1 MSGRADQDDRFGPW
15 PVPDHA
21 TVLLLVRHGETP
33 WHAENRY
40 CGRTD
45 VPLTDRGREQAARL
59 AGWAARAGV
68 TAVHSS
74 TLTRARDTAAPA
86 AQAAGVPLHCDERLV
101 EVDFGL
107 AEGLTPA
114 QMRVRW
120 PRERAAFERDPVA
133 HPLPGG
139 EDPHVAIA
147 RGAAALGEI
156 VADTPVL
163 PTGPAGPVLVVCHGT
178 LLRLLTCHLTGVDP
192 SRYRVRFPSVANTSG
207 AVLAHRP
214 DGRWD
219 LLAFN
224 PDLR

>member
-1 MSGRADQDDRFGPW
+1 MSGPEQRPDRPW
-15 PVPDHA
+15 PATEDA
-21 TVLLLVRHGETP
+21 TVVLLVRHGETP

-45 VPLTDRGREQAARL
+45 VPLTERGREQAARL

-68 TAVHSS
+68 AAVHSS
-74 TLTRARDTAAPA
+74 TLIRARDTAVPA
-86 AQAAGVPLHCDERLV
+86 ARAVGVPLHCDERLV

-107 AEGLTPA
+107 AEGLTPE

-139 EDPHVAIA
+139 EDPHAAIA

-156 VADTPVL
+156 VA
-163 PTGPAGPVLVVCHGT
+163 GSPAVPGPVLVVCHGT
-178 LLRLLTCHLTGVDP
+178 LLRLLTCHLTGADP
-192 SRYRVRFPSVANTSG
+192 SGYRARFPSVANASG

-214 DGRWD
+214 DDRWD
-219 LLAFN
+219 LLVFN
-224 PDLR
+224 PELR

>member
-1 MSGRADQDDRFGPW
+1 MSGPERHRPW
-15 PVPDHA
+15 PATDDA
-21 TVLLLVRHGETP
+21 TVVLLVRHGETT

-40 CGRTD
+40 CGRSD

-59 AGWAARAGV
+59 AAWAAKAGV

-86 AQAAGVPLHCDERLV
+86 ARAVGLPLHLDERLV

-114 QMRVRW
+114 QMRARW

-139 EDPHVAIA
+139 ENPHAAIA
-147 RGAAALGEI
+147 RGTAALGDI
-156 VADTPVL
+156 VADL
-163 PTGPAGPVLVVCHGT
+163 PAGSPTGPVLVVCHGT
-178 LLRLLTCHLTGVDP
+178 LLRLLTCHLTGADP
-192 SRYRVRFPSVANTSG
+192 SRYRVRFPSVANGSG
-207 AVLAHRP
+207 AVLAYRS
-214 DGRWD
+214 DARWD

-224 PDLR
+224 PALR